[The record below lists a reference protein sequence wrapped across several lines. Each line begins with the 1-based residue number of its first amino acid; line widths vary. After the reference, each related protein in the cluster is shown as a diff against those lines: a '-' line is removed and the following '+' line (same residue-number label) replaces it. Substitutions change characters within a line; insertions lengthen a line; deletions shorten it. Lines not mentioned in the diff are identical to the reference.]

1 MKILVTGGLGFMG
14 SAFIRLMLSKHK
26 DWQIINLDKVTYA
39 ANFDNLKEESKNKSY
54 RFVRGDIADPKIVN
68 RVVPGC
74 DAIINYAAETH
85 VDRSIID
92 PDAFI
97 RTDVYGTYTLL
108 EACRKAGVKKFV
120 QISTDEVYGDILKG
134 RFKET
139 DMLKPSSPYSA
150 SKAGG
155 DMLVLGYSRTY
166 KVPGIV
172 TRSSNNYGPHQYP
185 EKIIPLFIT
194 NLLENK
200 EVPVYGKGNQVRDWL
215 YVDDHARAIETILL
229 KGRPGEIYNIGADA
243 KKDVTNLELTKTI
256 IRLVEAENSMI
267 EYVKDRPGHDVRYA
281 INCDKLK
288 RLGWRPKVK
297 FAEGIRLTVEWYRD
311 NLNWWKKIKTGEY
324 LKYYKKQY
332 GKKYQVPNYNFQTI
346 SKS

>member
-14 SAFIRLMLSKHK
+14 SAFIRLMLKKHRN
-26 DWQIINLDKVTYA
+26 WEIINLDKVTYA
-39 ANFDNLKEESKNKSY
+39 ANFDNLRSESKNPRY
-54 RFVRGDIADPKIVN
+54 RFVKGDIADSGAVN
-68 RVVPGC
+68 RVMPGC

-97 RTDVYGTYTLL
+97 RTDVYGTFTLL
-108 EACRKAGVKKFV
+108 EAARKYKIKKFV

-166 KVPGIV
+166 KVPGVV
-172 TRSSNNYGPHQYP
+172 TRSSNNYGPYQYP

-194 NLLENK
+194 NLLEDK
-200 EVPVYGKGNQVRDWL
+200 KVPVYGRGNQVRDWL
-215 YVDDHARAIETILL
+215 FVEDHAQAIEAVLRR
-229 KGRPGEIYNIGADA
+229 GEPGQIYNIGSDSRR
-243 KKDVTNLELTKTI
+243 DITNLELTQTI
-256 IRLVEAENSMI
+256 LKLVGRDERMI
-267 EYVKDRPGHDVRYA
+267 EHVPDRPGHDLRYA
-281 INCDKLK
+281 INCDNLK
-288 RLGWRPKVK
+288 KLGWRPAVR
-297 FAEGIRLTVEWYRD
+297 FTRGIKLTVDWYRSHED
-311 NLNWWKKIKTGEY
+311 WWRKIKTGEY
-324 LKYYKKQY
+324 LKYYRKQY
-332 GKKYQVPNYNFQTI
+332 GAK
-346 SKS
+346 